1 MPRKGRKT
9 VDLPEQLV
17 NKYQSKYE
25 DKKGP
30 LELNGVTTFQGY
42 MSKIL
47 NLLLEEDE
55 LPDDL
60 EKLLKS

>member
-25 DKKGP
+25 DKKGS

-47 NLLLEEDE
+47 NLLLEEEE
-55 LPDDL
+55 LPEYL
-60 EKLLKS
+60 EKLLKP